1 MELKYKNPINL
12 INLFSKVLGEKI
24 TEFTLP
30 PPSFEI
36 MQCEIIDFNEVEKSL
51 ITKLPVLKQWQN
63 PYGTMQG
70 GMIDAA
76 IDNAVGPL
84 SMLVASANMTRTIET
99 KLIKAITMEVGFIY
113 VKAKLVEQKKRRL
126 TFEVEVVDEGGMV
139 FATSRV
145 VNFILP
151 R

>member
-1 MELKYKNPINL
+1 MKTKKPIN
-12 INLFSKVLGEKI
+12 IITLFTKVLGEKI

-36 MQCEIIDFNEVEKSL
+36 MQCEIIDFNEVKKSL
-51 ITKLPVLKQWQN
+51 ITKLPVLEQWQN

-99 KLIKAITMEVGFIY
+99 KLIKAITMEVGFLY
-113 VKAKLVEQKKRRL
+113 VKAKFVEQKKRRL
-126 TFEVEVVDEGGMV
+126 TFEVDVVDEGGVM

-145 VNFILP
+145 VNFIL
-151 R
+151 

>member
-1 MELKYKNPINL
+1 MQQKMKTKKPINL
-12 INLFSKVLGEKI
+12 IDLFSKVLGEKI
-24 TEFTLP
+24 TDFTLP
-30 PPSFEI
+30 PPIFDI
-36 MQCEIIDFNEVEKSL
+36 MQCEVIDFNEEEKSL
-51 ITKLPVLKQWQN
+51 ITKVPVLEQWQN

-99 KLIKAITMEVGFIY
+99 KLIKAITMKVEFIY

-126 TFEVEVVDEGGMV
+126 TFEAEIVDEGGV
-139 FATSRV
+139 VYASSRV
-145 VNFILP
+145 VNFIL
-151 R
+151 

>member
-1 MELKYKNPINL
+1 MKTKKPINI
-12 INLFSKVLGEKI
+12 INLFTNVLGDKI
-24 TEFTLP
+24 TDFTLP

-36 MQCEIIDFNEVEKSL
+36 MQCEIIDFNEEEKSL
-51 ITKLPVLKQWQN
+51 ITKVPVLEQWQN

-99 KLIKAITMEVGFIY
+99 KLIKAITMKVEFIY

-126 TFEVEVVDEGGMV
+126 TFEVGVVDEGGVMY
-139 FATSRV
+139 ASSKM
-145 VNFILP
+145 VNFIL
-151 R
+151 

>member
-1 MELKYKNPINL
+1 MKTKKPINI
-12 INLFSKVLGEKI
+12 INLFTNVLGDKI
-24 TEFTLP
+24 TDFTLP
-30 PPSFEI
+30 PPSFDI
-36 MQCEIIDFNEVEKSL
+36 MQCEIIDFNEEEKSL
-51 ITKLPVLKQWQN
+51 ITKIPVLEQWQN

-126 TFEVEVVDEGGMV
+126 TFEAEVVDEGGV
-139 FATSRV
+139 VYASSRV
-145 VNFILP
+145 VNFIL
-151 R
+151 

>member
-1 MELKYKNPINL
+1 MKTKKPINI
-12 INLFSKVLGEKI
+12 INLFTKVLGEKI
-24 TEFTLP
+24 AEFTLP

-36 MQCEIIDFNEVEKSL
+36 MQCEIMDFNEVEKSL
-51 ITKLPVLKQWQN
+51 ITKVPVLEQWKN

-70 GMIDAA
+70 GMIDAT

-99 KLIKAITMEVGFIY
+99 KLIKAITMEVGFLY

-126 TFEVEVVDEGGMV
+126 TFEVEVVDEGGV
-139 FATSRV
+139 VYASSRV
-145 VNFILP
+145 VNFIL
-151 R
+151 